1 VRDGGSSSHANT
13 YGNTHCDINKH
24 AHSDQHGDPHDHA
37 YDYSYPQSNTD
48 RHVNHDPHTH
58 QHSDFHAHADQYRDA
73 YAHSDT
79 NWHAHGDTDGHG
91 HAKLFDLPAP
101 RSEKLSV
108 ADKEGRPVIKVKID
122 RCGYCGACVGVCPVG
137 AIELAETRLLV
148 SEACSD
154 CGLCLAACPVGALKV
169 EDYAET
175 EGAPLRRRYDVV
187 VVGAGPG
194 GSVAAREAAR
204 LGLSVLLLEKRQEIG
219 SPVRCAEGIA
229 HEMLVPFIEPDPC
242 WISAT
247 VTKAQIAV
255 IEDGITVVRQ
265 AEGGKGYILERR
277 IFDRVL
283 AEEAAKAG
291 AQVMVKTA
299 ATGLL
304 LEDGVV
310 RGVVARGP
318 AGATEIECA
327 VVIGADGVESQVGP
341 WAGLDTTLS
350 LRDTMACAQYLL
362 AGIEVDPA
370 CCYYYIGQEVAPG
383 GYAWVFP
390 KGEGRANVGLGVQAD
405 LATDSA
411 LNYLIRFIERQP
423 HLVQGSPV
431 TLVVG
436 GVPVSRSLPRLVE
449 SGLMLVGDAARQV
462 DPLTG
467 GGIAN
472 AMIAGRLAAE
482 VAARAI
488 ASGDTSAETLALYQ
502 ERWMAGRGRK
512 MARNYR
518 LKRRFGPE
526 KRTSTD
532 FLRIFSVAV
541 AGV

>member
-1 VRDGGSSSHANT
+1 VIT
-13 YGNTHCDINKH
+13 IN
-24 AHSDQHGDPHDHA
+24 
-37 YDYSYPQSNTD
+37 
-48 RHVNHDPHTH
+48 R
-58 QHSDFHAHADQYRDA
+58 
-73 YAHSDT
+73 
-79 NWHAHGDTDGHG
+79 
-91 HAKLFDLPAP
+91 
-101 RSEKLSV
+101 
-108 ADKEGRPVIKVKID
+108 D
-122 RCGYCGACVGVCPVG
+122 RCGYCGACVSVCPVG

-148 SEACSD
+148 SEACVD
-154 CGLCLAACPVGALKV
+154 CGLCLAACPLGALKSQDEV
-169 EDYAET
+169 ET
-175 EGAPLRRRYDVV
+175 EVVPLRRRYDVV

-219 SPVRCAEGIA
+219 SPVRCAEGMA
-229 HEMLVPFIEPDPC
+229 HEQLVPFIEPDYR

-247 VTKAQIAV
+247 VSKAQITV
-255 IEDGITVVRQ
+255 IEAGTTTTRR

-304 LEDGVV
+304 LEGGVV

-318 AGATEIECA
+318 SGVMEIECA
-327 VVIGADGVESQVGP
+327 VVIGADGVESQVGL
-341 WAGLDTTLS
+341 WAGLDTTLR

-362 AGIEVDPA
+362 AGIEIDPA

-390 KGEGRANVGLGVQAD
+390 KGEGKANVGLGVQAD
-405 LATDSA
+405 LSETLRA
-411 LNYLIRFIERQP
+411 LNYLTRFIESQP
-423 HLVQGSPV
+423 HLAQGSPV

-436 GVPVSRSLPRLVE
+436 GVPVAPLLPRLVAN
-449 SGLMLVGDAARQV
+449 GLMLVGDAARQV

-472 AMIAGRLAAE
+472 AMMAGRLAAE
-482 VAARAI
+482 VAAQAI
-488 ASGDTSAETLALYQ
+488 AAGDTSAQALALYE
-502 ERWMAGRGRK
+502 ERWMAIRGRK

-518 LKRRFGPE
+518 LKERFGPDE
-526 KRTSTD
+526 RTSPD
-532 FLRIFSVAV
+532 FLRVFMVAV
-541 AGV
+541 SGV